1 VYAFLP
7 FSVFR
12 GERLNIQCV
21 RLQPRFTEIRKKQQA
36 EDAAATC
43 LRLSYSFSFYGYNRE
58 MINAAANV

>member
-1 VYAFLP
+1 MLSYLFQYL
-7 FSVFR
+7 
-12 GERLNIQCV
+12 GGGGLNVQCV

-43 LRLSYSFSFYGYNRE
+43 LRFSYSFSFYGYNRE